1 MSKTRR
7 GLSLLIILV
16 AISLLLPGVTKPV
29 LTLTGTMEQSDLVD
43 LGIDLVVG
51 QNPDQQTRQMVN
63 MMTGML
69 GLDRVQGQVQ
79 AYSITRSIW
88 GTVVEL
94 ANGGN
99 LLVAFL
105 VMLFSI
111 VIPVLKLLMQL
122 SYLVINYA
130 PLKNGLLMVI
140 NAISK
145 WSMADVFVM
154 ALIVAYLA
162 GRASG
167 QMGDLLTMHSE
178 LEVGFYYFLAYCL
191 FSIASTLLF
200 RETLTRDSRDE
211 NWGRRKVPE

>member
-1 MSKTRR
+1 MSKTRN
-7 GLSLLIILV
+7 GLSLLVVLI
-16 AISLLLPGVTKPV
+16 AMGLLLPGVTQPV

-43 LGIDLVVG
+43 LGIDLVIG
-51 QNPDQQTRQMVN
+51 QDPEPRRRRMVT

-69 GLDRVQGQVQ
+69 GLDAIQGEIQ

-94 ANGGN
+94 ADNGN

-111 VIPVLKLLMQL
+111 IIPLLKLLLQL
-122 SYLVINYA
+122 GYLVVNYQPVKK
-130 PLKNGLLMVI
+130 PLLAVI

-154 ALIVAYLA
+154 ALIVAFLA

-178 LEVGFYYFLAYCL
+178 LETGFYYFLAYCL
-191 FSIASTLLF
+191 FSIASTTLF
-200 RETLTRDSRDE
+200 RALPQLEAETVSNGL
-211 NWGRRKVPE
+211 

>member
-1 MSKTRR
+1 MSKSRR

-16 AISLLLPGVTKPV
+16 ALGLLVPGVTKPV

-43 LGIDLVVG
+43 LGIDLVIG
-51 QNPDQQTRQMVN
+51 QNPDQQTRQMVI
-63 MMTGML
+63 MMTTML
-69 GLDRVQGQVQ
+69 GLDRVEGQIQ

-94 ANGGN
+94 ADSGN

-111 VIPVLKLLMQL
+111 IIPLLKLLMQVG
-122 SYLVINYA
+122 YLTVSYA
-130 PLKNGLLMVI
+130 PVKNGLLMVI
-140 NAISK
+140 NAVSK

-167 QMGDLLTMHSE
+167 QMGDLLTMYSE

-200 RETLTRDSRDE
+200 KAAPASEQH
-211 NWGRRKVPE
+211 

>member
-1 MSKTRR
+1 MSKSRR

-16 AISLLLPGVTKPV
+16 ALGLLLPGVTKPV

-43 LGIDLVVG
+43 LGIDLIIG
-51 QNPDQQTRQMVN
+51 QNPDQRTRQMVT
-63 MMTGML
+63 MMTSML
-69 GLDRVQGQVQ
+69 GLDRVEGQIQ

-88 GTVVEL
+88 GTVAEL
-94 ANGGN
+94 ADSGN

-111 VIPVLKLLMQL
+111 IIPLLKLLMQL
-122 SYLVINYA
+122 GYLIVSYA
-130 PLKNGLLMVI
+130 PVKNGLLMVI

-200 RETLTRDSRDE
+200 
-211 NWGRRKVPE
+211 KAVPASEQH